1 MAVTIEPKRSLSGG
15 IQSATTWLLR
25 KSNELEDAYNVR
37 FNKYIGA
44 VTRINGYIKEG
55 SAMTKAVRSQGLHEA
70 KFSNGAKTFVAI
82 NNNTSAPTAT
92 ILQWYQKSL
101 GSTWTTLAGTSI
113 DPDTL
118 IDMNDSIGEMYIA
131 GRSTS
136 TGGRVQIINVKNDLS
151 VSTTR
156 NLYGAPKSSYIV
168 EYQGQLYAINVD
180 INGTVYSDRAYRSS
194 EALGAITF
202 VQGYQAFATSNI
214 TVKLD
219 SVQYI
224 KPGMAL
230 DIYKSGTETKT
241 YDNLSVISVDKNL
254 RTMTFAAQTTSSANA
269 SAIAAS
275 DQIVVTSSTLFPT
288 GQPLQLSGGTLPTG
302 LTAGVTYYAINID
315 ATHIQLAT
323 SYSNAIA
330 NPAVPVDI
338 TAVGV
343 GTATVYQGM
352 ADNDELWG
360 HGRKNEL
367 AYYWNLDYPTTDQAD
382 FLRII
387 PGIAADSDI
396 LAYGKSN
403 NRLFLFTKT
412 ATFKW
417 DNANLNPVFED
428 IGCIN
433 QQSIQNIGDW
443 LIWVDASGKIHA
455 RNDSTGQH
463 QIISRAIRNK
473 WLENVP
479 QSSFIT
485 AGSGRSDNVY
495 KINVGSITVN
505 GIPQIWRFCYDFD
518 SNNWSREI
526 VTKLMYNHLY
536 SDMGGNMRLY
546 FTDDSGQ
553 MWLDEEGNLHDTV
566 TIPFYVK
573 IGRDNGG
580 TDFTK
585 DIQGFYVYGENTTGA
600 SVKLVLEDSDPSD
613 IGQLTGRIS
622 EITVKRALK
631 SSGKDYN
638 VIITQD
644 SEGDAIS
651 IEGLTPFYG
660 ITQDKFDG

>member
-1 MAVTIEPKRSLSGG
+1 MAVTIEPKRDLSGG

-25 KSNELEDAYNVR
+25 KTNELEDAYNVR
-37 FNKYIGA
+37 FNKYLGA
-44 VTRINGYIKEG
+44 VTRINGYVKEG
-55 SAMTKAVRSQGLHEA
+55 NAMSETVRSQGLHEA
-70 KFSNGAKTFVAI
+70 KFANGAKTFVAI
-82 NNNTSAPTAT
+82 NNDPTSPTAT
-92 ILQWYQKSL
+92 ILQWYEKAL
-101 GSTWTTLAGTSI
+101 GSSWTTLSGTSI
-113 DPDTL
+113 DEDTL
-118 IDMNDSIGEMYIA
+118 VDMNDSLGEMYIS
-131 GRSTS
+131 GISTT
-136 TGGRVQIINVKNDLS
+136 TGNRVQIINVQDSLA

-156 NLYGAPKSSYIV
+156 NLYGAPKSTYIV

-202 VQGYQAFATSNI
+202 VQGYQAFSTTNI

-230 DIYKSGTETKT
+230 DTYKAGTETET

-254 RTMTFAAQTTSSANA
+254 KTMTFLAQTTSSDNTMANA
-269 SAIAAS
+269 ST

-288 GQPLQLSGGTLPTG
+288 GQPVQLSGGTLPTG
-302 LTAGVTYYAINID
+302 LTAGTTYFAINID
-315 ATHIQLAT
+315 STHIQLAT

-338 TAVGV
+338 TVAGS

-360 HGRKNEL
+360 HARKNEL

-387 PGIAADSDI
+387 PGVSSDSNI
-396 LAYGKSN
+396 LAYAKSN

-433 QQSIQNIGDW
+433 QQTIQNIGDW
-443 LIWVDASGKIHA
+443 LIWVDADGQIQA

-463 QIISRAIRNK
+463 EIISRAIRNK

-479 QSSFIT
+479 QSAFMNAS
-485 AGSGRSDNVY
+485 SGRSKNIY
-495 KINVGSITVN
+495 KINVGSIN
-505 GIPQIWRFCYDFD
+505 GQIWRFCYDFD
-518 SNNWSREI
+518 SNNWSRE
-526 VTKLMYNHLY
+526 VVNKLMWNHLY
-536 SDMGGNMRLY
+536 SDMGGNLRLY
-546 FTDDSGQ
+546 FTDNSGQ
-553 MWLDEEGNLHDTV
+553 MWLDEEGNLQDTQ
-566 TIPFYVK
+566 TIPFYVRL
-573 IGRDNGG
+573 GRDNGG
-580 TDFTK
+580 TDFIK
-585 DIQGFYVYGENTTGA
+585 NMEGFYIYGENTSGA
-600 SVKLVLEDSDPSD
+600 SVKLRIEDGDPKD
-613 IGQLTGRIS
+613 IGMLTGAIS
-622 EITVKRALK
+622 IVNVPENAK
-631 SSGKDYN
+631 SSGKYYD
-638 VIITQD
+638 IEITQN

-651 IEGLTPFYG
+651 IEGVSPFYNVG
-660 ITQDKFDG
+660 NNTFDG